1 MKNHRTRI
9 AQVAH
14 NRAVVLAAARE
25 VFLANGY
32 AGATLDAIADRA
44 GFTKGVVYS
53 QFEGKADLFLA
64 LLDARIEER
73 ARENA
78 RMVAEAGDQGGF
90 RALFGHFERTSQADS
105 DWARL
110 LIEFRLVAARDA
122 ELNRRYAEAHARTV
136 KYLTELVDGI
146 CEREGLRPPVAPAT
160 IAEFILALGS
170 GLTLERAADPA
181 SLPKPMLSTLVQ
193 AALNLPAIP

>member
-1 MKNHRTRI
+1 MRKIQPR
-9 AQVAH
+9 AEQVAH
-14 NRAVVLAAARE
+14 NRAVVLRAARE
-25 VFLANGY
+25 VFLAKGY

-78 RMVAEAGDQGGF
+78 AVVVEAGGRSGF
-90 RALFGHFERTSQADS
+90 IALLEHFEHASQADS
-105 DWARL
+105 GWARL

-122 ELNRRYAEAHARTV
+122 ALNRRSAEAHSRTV
-136 KYLTELVDGI
+136 RYLSDLVDAI
-146 CEREGLRPPVAPAT
+146 CKREGLESPAAPAT
-160 IAEFILALGS
+160 IAGFILALGS